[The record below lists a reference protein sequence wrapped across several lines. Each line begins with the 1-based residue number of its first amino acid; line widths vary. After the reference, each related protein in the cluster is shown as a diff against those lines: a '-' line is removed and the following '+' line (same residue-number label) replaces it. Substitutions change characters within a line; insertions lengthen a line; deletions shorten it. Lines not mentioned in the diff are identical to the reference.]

1 MHLMS
6 AAREPKHVDK
16 HVGARIRLRRQVLK
30 LSQTALADELGVTFQ
45 QIQKYERGANRVGAS
60 RLWDISQFLE
70 VPISYFFEG
79 LESVE
84 PKKDPNE
91 NLMLRTISSHD
102 GSKFL
107 EALDKIQEGDV
118 RRQLLSLLRTLAD
131 DAAQ

>member
-1 MHLMS
+1 MM
-6 AAREPKHVDK
+6 
-16 HVGARIRLRRQVLK
+16 K
-30 LSQTALADELGVTFQ
+30 LSQPALADKLGVSFQ
-45 QIQKYERGANRVGAS
+45 QIQKYERGENRVGAS
-60 RLWDISQFLE
+60 RLWEFSQFLE

-107 EALDKIQEGDV
+107 EALDKIQEADV

-131 DAAQ
+131 DAVQ